1 MTLPA
6 DDDAIE
12 ELADLGFDRIRPL
25 VNRLFL
31 AIFVVLV
38 AIVIVILALRYFEA
52 SGEGRRSAENLADV
66 LSASVAIR
74 LGAIDGALTR
84 VAIGNHRLG
93 GVEGAEREWGE
104 MLRAA
109 TLGVSGLS
117 SVVVIGTDGIVKHSS
132 LQLIVGHSW
141 ADQPVFKELAKGNP
155 NQLVVDRPITMV
167 VGSNV
172 LVPFGRALTD
182 PRGNFIGAAVA
193 TLIPNQLEDFLATF
207 DLGTSGVAWILL
219 PTGEAL
225 FRAGPETDSGAQDAS
240 EAPLFAR
247 DGLIEE
253 DGFASGSLASDG
265 AQYLT
270 AYRNTGFGG
279 LVVAVSLAES
289 DYIGRWLYEALG
301 GSILII
307 IAGAG
312 LFLGS
317 RRINDVVLESLET
330 AHAGETVN

>member
-1 MTLPA
+1 MALPA
-6 DDDAIE
+6 DNE
-12 ELADLGFDRIRPL
+12 TTQELANLGFDRIRSL
-25 VNRLFL
+25 VNRAFL

-38 AIVIVILALRYFEA
+38 AIVIVVLALRYFEA
-52 SGEGRRSAENLADV
+52 NGEGQRNAKNLSDV
-66 LSASVAIR
+66 LTESVAIR

-93 GVEGAEREWGE
+93 GLEGAEREWGE

-132 LQLIVGHSW
+132 LQLIVGLSW

-167 VGSNV
+167 VGSKV

-182 PRGNFIGAAVA
+182 PRGDFIGAAVA

-219 PTGEAL
+219 PNGEAL
-225 FRAGPETDSGAQDAS
+225 FRAGPVVDSGTAS
-240 EAPLFAR
+240 QTPPFAR

-253 DGFASGSLASDG
+253 DGFARGPLSPDG

-270 AYRNTGFGG
+270 AYRNTGFGD

-289 DYIGRWLYEALG
+289 DYIGRWFYEALG
-301 GSILII
+301 GTILII
-307 IAGAG
+307 IAGAC

-317 RRINDVVLESLET
+317 RRINEIVLESLEA
-330 AHAGETVN
+330 AHASETVD